1 MKKYLFIVIII
12 LSVFEACST
21 SYPSPPKSE
30 YKRIV
35 VIGQSALNLLLE
47 LNLQERIVGIA
58 YLEDINS
65 LKKYDNLP
73 ILTTGWLDKETI
85 LSLKPDLI
93 FAMEAAL
100 RVDRI
105 GNREFWEKRGIKV
118 FTMDDYRQDKSFVN
132 YFKDIH
138 SVGVLFDIQSRAD
151 SFIVDLQELR
161 SKSAKQQL
169 PHRRVLHLS
178 HLSSNQFYY
187 YPPSLCLL
195 DEIIEDCGSEYINWG
210 NKPFILPIETILES
224 NPDKIIITQFRK
236 KKNPGFINQLSK
248 DRYLR
253 HLPAVYNKNI
263 LEVNYTQSIRGTIN
277 MQEVY
282 FEVAKFLQY
291 E

>member
-1 MKKYLFIVIII
+1 MKKYSFTIIII
-12 LSVFEACST
+12 LSILESCST
-21 SYPSPPKSE
+21 DYASPPQAT

-47 LNLQERIVGIA
+47 LSLQERIVGIA
-58 YLEDINS
+58 YLEDVNS

-118 FTMDDYRQDKSFVN
+118 FTMDDYRQDKSFAN
-132 YFKDIH
+132 YFNDIY
-138 SVGVLFDIQSRAD
+138 SVGNLFDIQSRTD
-151 SFIVDLQELR
+151 SFIVALKELR
-161 SKSAKQQL
+161 SKCAKQEL

-178 HLSSNQFYY
+178 HLSGNQFYY

-195 DEIIEDCGSEYINWG
+195 DEIVEDCGSEYINWG

-236 KKNPGFINQLSK
+236 KKNPDFIDHLSK

-253 HLPAVYNKNI
+253 HLPAVYNKKI
-263 LEVNYTQSIRGTIN
+263 LEVNYTQSVRGTIN

-282 FEVAKFLQY
+282 SDVANFLKH

>member
-1 MKKYLFIVIII
+1 MKKHLFTII
-12 LSVFEACST
+12 LILSIFESCSIG
-21 SYPSPPKSE
+21 YPSPPQST

-47 LNLQERIVGIA
+47 LGLQERIVGIA
-58 YLEDINS
+58 YLEDVNS
-65 LKKYDNLP
+65 LKEYDDLP
-73 ILTTGWLDKETI
+73 ISTTGWLDKETI

-138 SVGVLFDIQSRAD
+138 SVGILFDIQSRTD
-151 SFIVDLQELR
+151 SFVVDLQELR
-161 SKSAKQQL
+161 SKCAKQKL

-178 HLSSNQFYY
+178 HLSGNQFYY

-224 NPDKIIITQFRK
+224 NPDRIIITQFRK
-236 KKNPGFINQLSK
+236 KKSPNFIDQLSK
-248 DRYLR
+248 DRYLG
-253 HLPAVYNKNI
+253 HLPAVYNKKI

-282 FEVAKFLQY
+282 FEVANFLKY

>member
-1 MKKYLFIVIII
+1 MKKHLFTIIII
-12 LSVFEACST
+12 LLIFESCST
-21 SYPSPPKSE
+21 NYSTSSQST

-47 LNLQERIVGIA
+47 LGLQERIVGIA
-58 YLEDINS
+58 YLEDVDS

-105 GNREFWEKRGIKV
+105 GNRVFWEKRGIKV
-118 FTMDDYRQDKSFVN
+118 FTMDDYKQDKSFVN

-138 SVGVLFDIQSRAD
+138 SVGHLFDIQSRTD
-151 SFIVDLQELR
+151 SFVVALQELR
-161 SKSAKQQL
+161 RKCAQQQL
-169 PHRRVLHLS
+169 PCRRVLHLS
-178 HLSSNQFYY
+178 HFSGNQFYY

-210 NKPFILPIETILES
+210 NKSFIMPIETILAS

-236 KKNPGFINQLSK
+236 KKNPDFIDHLSK

-253 HLPAVYNKNI
+253 HLPAVYNKKI
-263 LEVNYTQSIRGTIN
+263 LEVNYTQSVRGTIN

-282 FEVAKFLQY
+282 SDVANFLKY